1 MSGFLKAAQAS
12 VMLASGFFANGE
24 GIMLREM
31 KSYCHLKPGQNG
43 TKRLVEVYG
52 DRLLCVRYRYDEER
66 GVRLKT
72 VELVVEERPW
82 QPPFRFR
89 DDDLAPVV
97 VGFDELAL
105 RERLR
110 KLRARWDPEK
120 RLWLVPYGTSRGT
133 DLEKRIPADFL
144 SSRRY
149 GKSPI

>member
-1 MSGFLKAAQAS
+1 M
-12 VMLASGFFANGE
+12 
-24 GIMLREM
+24 
-31 KSYCHLKPGQNG
+31 
-43 TKRLVEVYG
+43 
-52 DRLLCVRYRYDEER
+52 RYRYDEER

-120 RLWLVPYGTSRGT
+120 RLWLVPYGKIRGT